1 MKTTISSVPAPSL
14 FSYVLQEHGGVR
26 PTEFLARMD
35 ALVPWAEIASE
46 LEPVVY
52 DGTTGRPGFP
62 VITLVKT
69 LLLQQWYGLSDP
81 EAEDQIRDRVSFQ
94 RFLGITERGDIP
106 DETTVCRFRLKLI
119 EIGAAE
125 DLFAVVQQ
133 LIGDHG
139 VRVKRGAIIDA
150 TIVDAPKGR
159 KRSDGSSTRD
169 TEAGFTRKHGEW
181 RHGYKAHV
189 RTDTQGRF
197 IERVVVTGA
206 NVHDSQAADALIHPD
221 DPAVFADA
229 AYISAERKRDCRRR
243 GIFYG
248 ITDRASRGRPLSRAQ
263 RHRNH
268 QKSSVRCRG
277 EHPFAW
283 MKGRTMN
290 HRRARYRG
298 LLKNTAHALFVATAY
313 NLKRL
318 ASVLA
323 LAPTAT

>member
-1 MKTTISSVPAPSL
+1 MKTTISSVQAPSL
-14 FSYVLQEHGGVR
+14 FSYVLQGHGGVR

-35 ALVPWAEIASE
+35 ALVPWMEIASE

-94 RFLGITERGDIP
+94 RFLGITEREDIP
-106 DETTVCRFRLKLI
+106 DETTICRFRLKLI

-133 LIGDHG
+133 LISDHG
-139 VRVKRGAIIDA
+139 VRVKRGAIIDV

-159 KRSDGSSTRD
+159 KREDGTSTRD
-169 TEAGFTRKHGEW
+169 AEAGFTKKHGEW
-181 RHGYKAHV
+181 RHGYKEHV
-189 RTDTQGRF
+189 RTDTTGRF
-197 IERVVVTGA
+197 IEQVIVTAA
-206 NVHDSQAADALIHPD
+206 NVHDSQVADALLRDD

-229 AYISAERKRDCRRR
+229 AYISEERKRDCRRR
-243 GIFYG
+243 GVFYG
-248 ITDRASRGRPLSRAQ
+248 ITDRASRGHPLSRSQ
-263 RHRNH
+263 RRRNH
-268 QKSSVRCRG
+268 RKSSVRCRG

-283 MKGRTMN
+283 MKGHRMN
-290 HRRARYRG
+290 HRRGRYRG
-298 LLKNTAHALFVATAY
+298 LVKNTAHALLVAAAY
-313 NLKRL
+313 NCKRL

-323 LAPTAT
+323 LVPTAI